1 MKICS
6 KCKVKKDICEFY
18 TNNRS
23 KDGLLS
29 RCKDCHKELTKT
41 TPEMAITRKLYRE
54 TNKQRLSE
62 SKKISYYKK
71 QEKYKED
78 SRIYYH
84 NNIEIIKLKNE
95 EYRNN
100 NKDKISDIGKI
111 YRIKNKD
118 ILMKKQII
126 ITLKYFLII
135 KSETGHT
142 RYSSDRGTTP
152 VRSRISRGRS
162 KAR

>member
-126 ITLKYFLII
+126 RQRNKRQNNEYFNFTSNLR
-135 KSETGHT
+135 T
-142 RYSSDRGTTP
+142 
-152 VRSRISRGRS
+152 RISKTIKTYS
-162 KAR
+162 IKDS